1 MQKRVDSQQSNE
13 KTPRDDEVAALL
25 ALIALGEQGIAEAP
39 LSFDDVIAYL
49 AEM

>member
-13 KTPRDDEVAALL
+13 KTARDDEAAALL
-25 ALIALGEQGIAEAP
+25 ALIAIGEQGSVEAP
-39 LSFDDVIAYL
+39 LSFDDVIACL